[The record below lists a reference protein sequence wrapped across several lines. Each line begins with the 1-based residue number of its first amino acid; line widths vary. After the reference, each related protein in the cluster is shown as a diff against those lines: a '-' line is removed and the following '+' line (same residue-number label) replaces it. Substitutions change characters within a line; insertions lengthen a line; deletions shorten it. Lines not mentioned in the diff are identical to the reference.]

1 MFKMSVFGSNTS
13 SLACWPLVNCIS
25 NQSVTAPSCTTQL
38 HDVRGL
44 PLPIRWSSKPVSC
57 NFLNKFSIPLHFHFL
72 SRNFLISGWA
82 P

>member
-44 PLPIRWSSKPVSC
+44 PLPIR
-57 NFLNKFSIPLHFHFL
+57 
-72 SRNFLISGWA
+72 
-82 P
+82 